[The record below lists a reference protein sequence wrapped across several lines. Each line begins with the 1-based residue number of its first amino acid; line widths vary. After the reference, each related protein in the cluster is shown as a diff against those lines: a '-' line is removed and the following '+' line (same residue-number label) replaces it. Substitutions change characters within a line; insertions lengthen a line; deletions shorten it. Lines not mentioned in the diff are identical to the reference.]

1 MSESRYGTVCYM
13 TQQREEEVPLKN
25 ISTGEVGY
33 SFGCT
38 EAGKTVQVRLQNGTL
53 DSWSADDCM
62 EL

>member
-1 MSESRYGTVCYM
+1 M